1 MMSFDLKN
9 KIKLSGYCDKSQRA
23 VTNQRQASMAGM
35 IGGTTER
42 MDVAHQEQNFV
53 KKTF

>member
-1 MMSFDLKN
+1 MKS
-9 KIKLSGYCDKSQRA
+9 CDKSERE
-23 VTNQRQASMAGM
+23 ASMAGM

-42 MDVAHQEQNFV
+42 MDVVHQEQNFV

>member
-1 MMSFDLKN
+1 MMSFALKN
-9 KIKLSGYCDKSQRA
+9 KITLSGYCDKSQRA
-23 VTNQRQASMAGM
+23 VTNQREASMAGM

-42 MDVAHQEQNFV
+42 MDVIHQEQNFV